1 MSSFDGS
8 ATPVVTALAVTLDM
22 EDRFEFGSN
31 IVSGTGT
38 KSVTY
43 VQSYLTVPALGFAV
57 QDLQSGDRYQITN
70 KTASGFDVAFFTS
83 GGSGVSRTFDF
94 IAQGF

>member
-1 MSSFDGS
+1 MTSEDGS
-8 ATPVVTALAVTLDM
+8 ATPVVTALAVSLDM

-43 VQSYLTVPALGFAV
+43 VRAYLTTPAIGFAV
-57 QDLQSGDRYQITN
+57 
-70 KTASGFDVAFFTS
+70 
-83 GGSGVSRTFDF
+83 
-94 IAQGF
+94 